1 MNVVAKSNTITID
14 DLKRALPTRK
24 NSVTT
29 EIVDY
34 INSSL
39 NEPEFQGES
48 LLQTATTYEK
58 VLAGKS
64 TTGLFEYLRA
74 LKFCAYMV
82 SLDDNYTEAY
92 IKTFSD
98 REFVQSRMGVATE
111 SSKYREL
118 TSAASRYRRSR
129 LVVDILTHSQVPLDM
144 LFTGKRYEACMVL
157 ADRMVNAKLD
167 KDKINAAKELLAAT
181 KGAENIKIDL
191 GVTSQENSATQN
203 LMDQIA
209 VIAARQEMMLKSGA
223 SSLVEFGAL
232 KVVNSEGNSNE

>member
-1 MNVVAKSNTITID
+1 MSLPVKSNTVTID
-14 DLKRALPTRK
+14 DLKRALPSRK

-34 INSSL
+34 INNSL

-58 VLAGKS
+58 VLAGKT

-98 REFVQSRMGVATE
+98 RDFVASRMSAPTE
-111 SSKYREL
+111 SSRYREL

-129 LVVDILTHSQVPLDM
+129 LVVDILTHSQIPLDM

-157 ADRMVNAKLD
+157 AELMVSSKLD
-167 KDKINAAKELLAAT
+167 KDKIAAAKELLAAT

-191 GVTSQENSATQN
+191 GVTTQENSATQN
-203 LMDQIA
+203 LMDQLA
-209 VIAARQEMMLKSGA
+209 GIAARQQKMLESGA
-223 SSLVEFGAL
+223 SSLGEFGAL
-232 KVVNSEGNSNE
+232 RVVNAEGNNDE